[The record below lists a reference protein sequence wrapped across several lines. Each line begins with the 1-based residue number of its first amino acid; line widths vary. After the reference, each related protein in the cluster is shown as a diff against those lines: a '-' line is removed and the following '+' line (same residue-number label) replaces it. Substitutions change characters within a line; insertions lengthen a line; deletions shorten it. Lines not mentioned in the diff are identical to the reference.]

1 MSGQERYTIIDLRG
15 TRQTV
20 AQGMT
25 SDAPNG
31 LPAFKNPIKE
41 FLCVVMCAC
50 RKLFED
56 NQKAP
61 ELQTDGETPG
71 VDAAAAAPETE
82 ESASTKPPKLQQNCV
97 STLFQS
103 LDKAAEYHSPLKAE
117 VWFDMDGYRAG
128 FTNIGDKVPNRPQPL
143 MSRRTPTKPLQWHWG
158 VISHVGR
165 RKNRKLSQPTFTK
178 GGVSL
183 RRPDIVVVLNP
194 TQPPVESNIAMIY
207 ELKFDE
213 KPDEQQMRAYRR
225 IVNDDRSRV
234 DIIEVKDCRC
244 EKRKERV
251 REVTREELMAW
262 AAAMMAALAATLA
275 ASKNGRRPPDLEPA
289 HVSTGLALLG
299 ALAIGAFLLAAAP
312 VEVPA
317 GVAAFIA
324 LMLGVGTTAVRRPED
339 T

>member
-1 MSGQERYTIIDLRG
+1 MSDQERYTIIDIRG
-15 TRQTV
+15 ERQTV

-25 SDAPNG
+25 SDAPSG

-41 FLCVVMCAC
+41 FICVVMCAC
-50 RKLFED
+50 KKLFED

-71 VDAAAAAPETE
+71 LDAAAAAPETE
-82 ESASTKPPKLQQNCV
+82 ESTSTKPPKLQQNCV
-97 STLFQS
+97 SLLFQS
-103 LDKAAEYHSPLKAE
+103 LDKAANYHSPLKAE
-117 VWFDMDGYRAG
+117 VWFDMDGYSAG
-128 FTNIGDKVPNRPQPL
+128 FKNIGDKVPNRPQPL
-143 MSRRTPTKPLQWHWG
+143 MSRNTPTKPLQWHWG
-158 VISHVGR
+158 VINHVGR
-165 RKNRKLSQPTFTK
+165 RKNPQLSQPTFTK

-194 TQPPVESNIAMIY
+194 AQPPVESNIAMIY

-213 KPDEQQMRAYRR
+213 KPDKQQLEAYRK
-225 IVNDDRSRV
+225 IVNDDRLRV
-234 DIIEVKDCRC
+234 DLIEVKDCRC

-262 AAAMMAALAATLA
+262 AAAMMAALAAALA

-289 HVSTGLALLG
+289 YVNTGLALLAAI
-299 ALAIGAFLLAAAP
+299 ALGVVAVAALP

-324 LMLGVGTTAVRRPED
+324 IMLGAGTAAAT
-339 T
+339 

>member
-1 MSGQERYTIIDLRG
+1 MSGQERYTIIDIRG

-25 SDAPNG
+25 SDAPTG
-31 LPAFKNPIKE
+31 LPAFKNPLKE
-41 FLCVVMCAC
+41 FLCIVMCAC

-82 ESASTKPPKLQQNCV
+82 ESASAKPPKLQQNCV
-97 STLFQS
+97 SKLFQS
-103 LDKAAEYHSPLKAE
+103 LDEAAEYHSPLKAE
-117 VWFDMDGYRAG
+117 VWFDMDGYPAG
-128 FTNIGDKVPNRPQPL
+128 FKYIGDKVPGRPQPL
-143 MSRRTPTKPLQWHWG
+143 MSRKTPTKPLQWHWG

-165 RKNRKLSQPTFTK
+165 RKNPKLSQPTFTK

-183 RRPDIVVVLNP
+183 RRPDIVIVRNP
-194 TQPPVESNIAMIY
+194 ARPPVESNIAMIY

-213 KPDEQQMRAYRR
+213 KPNEQQMRAYRR
-225 IVNDDRSRV
+225 IVNDDRGRV
-234 DIIEVKDCRC
+234 DLIEVKDCRC
-244 EKRKERV
+244 EKRNERV
-251 REVTREELMAW
+251 RAVTREELMAW
-262 AAAMMAALAATLA
+262 AAAMTAALTAALAA
-275 ASKNGRRPPDLEPA
+275 SKDGRPPPDLEPA
-289 HVSTGLALLG
+289 HVSTGLALLAAIAVG
-299 ALAIGAFLLAAAP
+299 VLVVAALP

-324 LMLGVGTTAVRRPED
+324 VMLGVGTAAAT
-339 T
+339 

>member
-1 MSGQERYTIIDLRG
+1 MSSQERYTIIDVRG
-15 TRQTV
+15 TRQMV

-25 SDAPNG
+25 TDAPTG
-31 LPAFKNPIKE
+31 LPAFKNPVKE

-50 RKLFED
+50 KKLFAD

-61 ELQTDGETPG
+61 ELQTDDETPG
-71 VDAAAAAPETE
+71 LDAAAAAPETE
-82 ESASTKPPKLQQNCV
+82 ESSSTKPPKLQQNCV

-103 LDKAAEYHSPLKAE
+103 LDKAANYRSPLKAE

-128 FTNIGDKVPNRPQPL
+128 FKNIGDKVPNRPQPL
-143 MSRRTPTKPLQWHWG
+143 MSRNTPTKPLHWHWG

-165 RKNRKLSQPTFTK
+165 RKNPLLSQPTFTK

-183 RRPDIVVVLNP
+183 RRPDIVIVRNP
-194 TQPPVESNIAMIY
+194 ARPPEESNIAMIY

-213 KPDEQQMRAYRR
+213 KPDKEQIEAYRK
-225 IVNDDRSRV
+225 IVNNDRLRV
-234 DIIEVKDCRC
+234 DLIEVKDCRC
-244 EKRKERV
+244 EKRNERV

-262 AAAMMAALAATLA
+262 AAAMTAALTAALGN
-275 ASKNGRRPPDLEPA
+275 SDNGRPPPDLAPA
-289 HVSTGLALLG
+289 QVNTGLALLAAI
-299 ALAIGAFLLAAAP
+299 ALGVVAVAALP

-324 LMLGVGTTAVRRPED
+324 MMLGVGTAAAR
-339 T
+339 

>member
-1 MSGQERYTIIDLRG
+1 MSGQERYTIIDIRG
-15 TRQTV
+15 ERQTV

-25 SDAPNG
+25 SDAPSG

-41 FLCVVMCAC
+41 FICVVMCAC
-50 RKLFED
+50 KKLFED

-71 VDAAAAAPETE
+71 LDAAAAAPETE

-103 LDKAAEYHSPLKAE
+103 LDEAAEYHSPLKAE

-128 FTNIGDKVPNRPQPL
+128 FKNIGDKVPNRPQPL
-143 MSRRTPTKPLQWHWG
+143 MSRNTPTKPLKWHWG

-165 RKNRKLSQPTFTK
+165 RKNPQLSQPTFTK

-194 TQPPVESNIAMIY
+194 AQPPVESNIAMIY
-207 ELKFDE
+207 ELKFDD
-213 KPDEQQMRAYRR
+213 KPTRQQLEAYQR
-225 IVNDDRSRV
+225 IVNDDKRRV
-234 DIIEVKDCRC
+234 DLIEVKDCRC

-262 AAAMMAALAATLA
+262 AAAMMAALAAALA
-275 ASKNGRRPPDLEPA
+275 ASKDGRRPPDLEPA
-289 HVSTGLALLG
+289 HVSTGLALLVTI
-299 ALAIGAFLLAAAP
+299 ALGVAAVAAFPAQVAA
-312 VEVPA
+312 
-317 GVAAFIA
+317 GIAAFIA
-324 LMLGVGTTAVRRPED
+324 LMLGAGTAAAT
-339 T
+339 